1 MSIHQLKMFDIFAH
15 TVAGLRCCRRS
26 SKTKVEKRK
35 QIEENI
41 FIWKKKTFSR
51 VFHSDRSLASPQP
64 PIEGQDERKS
74 ESGKKESGK
83 DQKEVAA
90 VASEDDRKV
99 ADILLAAELENE
111 MEVMA
116 EGEDGDEEVFA
127 DDGEEVDG
135 EGYVDRSHLV
145 GKPKRKRELKAGLL
159 RWKSHRGIYSS
170 LFFAGSSFSTS
181 QSVTPSVDCTCDA
194 V

>member
-1 MSIHQLKMFDIFAH
+1 MQ
-15 TVAGLRCCRRS
+15 
-26 SKTKVEKRK
+26 KRK
-35 QIEENI
+35 QNEENI
-41 FIWKKKTFSR
+41 LTWKKRTFSR

-116 EGEDGDEEVFA
+116 EGEDGDEDVFA

-159 RWKSHRGIYSS
+159 RWEKSPKNIFSAF
-170 LFFAGSSFSTS
+170 FFAGSSFSTS

-194 V
+194 VLETFTY

>member
-1 MSIHQLKMFDIFAH
+1 M
-15 TVAGLRCCRRS
+15 
-26 SKTKVEKRK
+26 
-35 QIEENI
+35 
-41 FIWKKKTFSR
+41 
-51 VFHSDRSLASPQP
+51 
-64 PIEGQDERKS
+64 
-74 ESGKKESGK
+74 
-83 DQKEVAA
+83 
-90 VASEDDRKV
+90 

-159 RWKSHRGIYSS
+159 RWEKSPKNI
-170 LFFAGSSFSTS
+170 FFTFFLQGAPFQQAKASHLQWTVHVMQFEKLSPTKLEFI
-181 QSVTPSVDCTCDA
+181 VVNEKILINLRKC
-194 V
+194 

>member
-1 MSIHQLKMFDIFAH
+1 MLSALFQDKGA
-15 TVAGLRCCRRS
+15 
-26 SKTKVEKRK
+26 KTKTNRRKYFDLGKR
-35 QIEENI
+35 
-41 FIWKKKTFSR
+41 TFSR

-64 PIEGQDERKS
+64 SIEGQDERKS
-74 ESGKKESGK
+74 EIGKQESGK
-83 DQKEVAA
+83 DQKEAA
-90 VASEDDRKV
+90 VVASEDDRQV

-116 EGEDGDEEVFA
+116 EGEDGDEDVFA

-159 RWKSHRGIYSS
+159 RWEKSPKNIFFTFLCREL
-170 LFFAGSSFSTS
+170 LFNKSKRHTFSGLYM
-181 QSVTPSVDCTCDA
+181 
-194 V
+194 

>member
-1 MSIHQLKMFDIFAH
+1 M
-15 TVAGLRCCRRS
+15 T
-26 SKTKVEKRK
+26 
-35 QIEENI
+35 
-41 FIWKKKTFSR
+41 WKKRSFSR

-83 DQKEVAA
+83 DQKEVTV

-116 EGEDGDEEVFA
+116 EGEDGDEDVFA

-159 RWKSHRGIYSS
+159 RWEKSPKNIFFTFLCREL
-170 LFFAGSSFSTS
+170 LFNKPKRHTFSGLYM
-181 QSVTPSVDCTCDA
+181 
-194 V
+194 